1 MSFGFL
7 NPSLIAQYSNSPM
20 ESLRFRMSNLVEGFY
35 SLSMDASTDG
45 TFKAVVLSG
54 INDDELTGKSE
65 DNSSAIFSQGYLT
78 VTVRPLTTFGAIFPS
93 PTQYTNVVDIN
104 NVIACH
110 SMLYSAR
117 SDFKTPNLMSLQFG
131 QIINCYYENGSI
143 KNSDFSGLRF
153 SKPDDDAELFEE
165 FVELAAIKGVVGG
178 QSAFQTGRPSVLGS
192 ALGVADLFK
201 KPAKKSNQLSQ
212 EEKINTLDVKMRP
225 KVRAVLKEMTA
236 LGFQP
241 KIYFAWRSLYEQKE
255 IVAAGNSK
263 VNFSF
268 HTAYKDGVPN
278 AYAVDI
284 IDKRWAWS
292 DDAAKN
298 GFWKAL
304 GAAGKKQ
311 GLIWGGDWKGFPD
324 LAHLQLLSNN
334 KLGQIKKESGLPDSF
349 KIR

>member
-7 NPSLIAQYSNSPM
+7 NPSLITQYSNSPV

-45 TFKAVVLSG
+45 SFKAVVLSG
-54 INDDELTGKSE
+54 INDDELTGKST
-65 DNSSAIFSQGYLT
+65 DPSAAVFTQGYVT
-78 VTVRPLTTFGAIFPS
+78 VTVRPLTTFGTIFPS
-93 PTQYTNVVDIN
+93 PTQYTDVTDIN

-110 SMLYSAR
+110 SMLYLAR
-117 SDFKTPNLMSLQFG
+117 SDFKTPMLTKLEFG
-131 QIINCYYENGSI
+131 QVINCYYENGAIS
-143 KNSDFSGLRF
+143 NSDFSGLRF
-153 SKPDDDAELFEE
+153 SKPDDETETIDE
-165 FVELAAIKGVVGG
+165 FVELASIEGIISGR
-178 QSAFQTGRPSVLGS
+178 SAFEAGRPSVLGS
-192 ALGVADLFK
+192 ALGVADMFK
-201 KPAKKSNQLSQ
+201 KPKKKSNQLSQ

-225 KVRAVLKEMTA
+225 KVRAVLKELTA

-284 IDKRWAWS
+284 IDKRWAWG

-311 GLIWGGDWKGFPD
+311 GLIWGGDWTGFPD
-324 LAHLQLLSNN
+324 LAHLQLLPNN

-349 KIR
+349 KIK

>member
-1 MSFGFL
+1 
-7 NPSLIAQYSNSPM
+7 
-20 ESLRFRMSNLVEGFY
+20 MSNLVEGYY

-54 INDDELTGKSE
+54 IQDGELTGKSE
-65 DNSSAIFSQGYLT
+65 NNSSAIFSQGYVT
-78 VTVRPLTTFGAIFPS
+78 VTVRPLTSFGNIFPS
-93 PTQYTNVVDIN
+93 PTQYTDVTDIN

-110 SMLYSAR
+110 SMLFQAR
-117 SDFKTPNLMSLQFG
+117 SDFKAPNQASLQFG

-143 KNSDFSGLRF
+143 KNSDFSGMRF
-153 SKPDDDAELFEE
+153 SKPDEDVELFEA
-165 FVELAAIKGVVGG
+165 FVELATIEGVIGA
-178 QSAFQTGRPSVLGS
+178 QRAFEEGRPSPLGS
-192 ALGVADLFK
+192 ALGVAEMFK
-201 KPAKKSNQLSQ
+201 KPKKKSNQLSH
-212 EEKINTLDVKMRP
+212 EEKINSLDVKMRP
-225 KVRAVLKEMTA
+225 KIRAVLKELTG

-241 KIYFAWRSLYEQKE
+241 KIYFAWRTLYEQKE

-284 IDKRWAWS
+284 IDKRWAWGAE
-292 DDAAKN
+292 AAKN

-311 GLIWGGDWKGFPD
+311 GLYWGGDWTTFQD
-324 LAHLQLLSNN
+324 LAHLQLLPNS
-334 KLGQIKKESGLPDSF
+334 KIGQIKKESGLPDSF
-349 KIR
+349 KIRND